1 MEKNKTLIITVVTIA
16 VLVIGVISASYAY
29 FAANIANNAVTNVI
43 VKSNTL
49 DTLTYTSGSDLSL
62 TLTQANMAK
71 GSSNVTLSGT
81 AVTPKV
87 TLAGRNDATSTY
99 CYDILVDTTTN
110 NATGQ
115 ANETMTITCTMTSG
129 NPTPQTCGPLDVTKV
144 ASGTN
149 RTILCQTHHI
159 ATTSAGATQ
168 NNNYSCNVSFI
179 NDSGTDQSSLANQIV
194 YQGKIRFQ
202 TIGCG
207 GASEP
212 N

>member
-16 VLVIGVISASYAY
+16 VLVIGVIGASYAY
-29 FAANIANNAVTNVI
+29 FAASIANNAVTNVI

-115 ANETMTITCTMTSG
+115 ANGTMTITCSMSSG
-129 NPTPQTCGPLDVTKV
+129 NPSQSCGSADVTKV
-144 ASGTN
+144 AGGTN
-149 RTILCQTHHI
+149 GTVICSGQHI
-159 ATTSAGATQ
+159 TTTSAGATQ

-179 NDSGTDQSSLANQIV
+179 NYSATDQSSLANKTV

-202 TIGCG
+202 TVSC
-207 GASEP
+207 S
-212 N
+212 